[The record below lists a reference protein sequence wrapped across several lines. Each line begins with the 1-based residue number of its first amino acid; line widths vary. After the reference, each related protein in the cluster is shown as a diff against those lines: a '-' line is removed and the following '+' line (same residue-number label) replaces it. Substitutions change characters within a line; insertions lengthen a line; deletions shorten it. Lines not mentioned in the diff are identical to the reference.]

1 MNNKTVWITGAAS
14 GVGRHLVGAFAKRGD
29 FVFACDINGEALAS
43 AMQEEQWPEKSVVTH
58 IMDICHESQWSEAQ
72 QMLVSLRPKLDI
84 MLNVAGYLQP
94 GFPTE
99 LTSKDIS
106 KHLDINVKGLILGCQ
121 TAANWMLNN
130 HQENN
135 QENPIDKN
143 IDKHAGHIINFCS
156 LASLLPTPGLSA
168 YSTSKFAVR
177 GYSTS
182 LAAQLAEHNI
192 AVTLLCPDA
201 IATPMLDLQTH
212 HKSAALTFSSGNTLS
227 TMDIENALF
236 NGILKKRPFE
246 VILCKSIAIKLMAK
260 LFLSSPTLFIKANSN
275 PLIKR
280 FMTKRAEKNQQH
292 YLRNM

>member
-43 AMQEEQWPEKSVVTH
+43 AMQEEQWPEKNVTTH
-58 IMDICHESQWSEAQ
+58 ILDICSEPQWSEAQ
-72 QMLVSLRPKLDI
+72 QMLASLRPNLDI

-106 KHLDINVKGLILGCQ
+106 KHLDINVKGLMLGCQ
-121 TAANWMLNN
+121 TAASWMKNN
-130 HQENN
+130 NT
-135 QENPIDKN
+135 DKN
-143 IDKHAGHIINFCS
+143 IGKHAGHIINFCS
-156 LASLLPTPGLSA
+156 LASLVPTPGLSA

-201 IATPMLDLQTH
+201 IATPMLDLQTQ
-212 HKSAALTFSSGNTLS
+212 HKSAVLTFSSGDALS
-227 TMDIENALF
+227 TTDIENALF
-236 NGILKKRPFE
+236 GDILNKRPFE
-246 VILCKSIAIKLMAK
+246 VILCKSTAMKVMAK
-260 LFLSSPTLFIKANSN
+260 LFLSSPTLFIKVNSN

-280 FMTKRAEKNQQH
+280 FMTKRAEKNQQR

>member
-14 GVGRHLVGAFAKRGD
+14 GVGRHLVSAFAKRGYYI
-29 FVFACDINGEALAS
+29 FACDINGEALAL
-43 AMQEEQWPEKSVVTH
+43 AMQQDQWPESNVLTH
-58 IMDICHESQWSEAQ
+58 VMDICNESQWSEAQ
-72 QMLVSLRPKLDI
+72 QILMAQRSSLDI

-99 LTSKDIS
+99 LTDSGIS
-106 KHLDINVKGLILGCQ
+106 KHLDINVKGLMLGCQ
-121 TAANWMLNN
+121 TAANWMQTNN
-130 HQENN
+130 TNSISKQ
-135 QENPIDKN
+135 
-143 IDKHAGHIINFCS
+143 AGHIINFCS

-201 IATPMLDLQTH
+201 IATPMLDLQTQ
-212 HKSAALTFSSGNTLS
+212 HKSAALTFSSGTPLS
-227 TMDIENALF
+227 TVDIESALF
-236 NGILKKRPFE
+236 DNVLKKRPFE
-246 VILCKSIAIKLMAK
+246 LILCKSTAMKVMAK

-280 FMTKRAEKNQQH
+280 FMTTRAEKNQQR